1 MTLEIIIGEFVLD
14 LLEVKHIIGLGAEP
28 QSSYEL

>member
-1 MTLEIIIGEFVLD
+1 MTLETITGKFVLD
-14 LLEVKHIIGLGAEP
+14 LLEVKHVIGLGAEP